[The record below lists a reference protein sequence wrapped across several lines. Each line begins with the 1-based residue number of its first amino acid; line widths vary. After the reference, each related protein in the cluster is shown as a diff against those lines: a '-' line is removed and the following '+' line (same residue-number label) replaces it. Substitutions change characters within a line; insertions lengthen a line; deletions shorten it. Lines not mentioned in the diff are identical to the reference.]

1 MLTNNMQSGISSF
14 NEDNLDLLKQ
24 KHQKNKQA
32 FKKPAI
38 STKGESIPSG
48 MDADGWIEIK

>member
-32 FKKPAI
+32 FQKPAV

>member
-1 MLTNNMQSGISSF
+1 MQSGISSF

-32 FKKPAI
+32 FQKPAV